1 MRRIGV
7 LLPVARNDSEY
18 PTLVS
23 ALLEALQHL
32 GWLVGR
38 NLQID
43 IRWGGGDVEGI
54 KKDAV
59 ELAALAPDAIVA
71 AGATAVGPL
80 LQSTRTVPIVF
91 VIVPDPVGA
100 GCFVDSLARPSGNA
114 TGFTS
119 FEYGIGGKWLELPPR
134 RQVG

>member
-7 LLPVARNDSEY
+7 LLPVARNNSEY
-18 PTLVS
+18 PNLVS

-71 AGATAVGPL
+71 AGATAVRL

-134 RQVG
+134 RQAG

>member
-1 MRRIGV
+1 M
-7 LLPVARNDSEY
+7 
-18 PTLVS
+18 
-23 ALLEALQHL
+23 
-32 GWLVGR
+32 VGR
-38 NLQID
+38 AKPAD
-43 IRWGGGDVEGI
+43 RHTVGRGDVEGI